1 MHHVRKG
8 HGASSKV
15 DAAGLVALVVS
26 LLRRRRQVPS
36 EDSSSRYFA
45 RHVTECCAVAATVVE
60 DGVNDPWVDARRFGD
75 FVEAR
80 DGGSGACCGHA
91 IAVAAAPAARRFGD
105 VADGIMCAR
114 RPRAPRAAWP
124 RRRGRAGRRVSL

>member
-60 DGVNDPWVDARRFGD
+60 DGVSDP
-75 FVEAR
+75 
-80 DGGSGACCGHA
+80 CG
-91 IAVAAAPAARRFGD
+91 
-105 VADGIMCAR
+105 
-114 RPRAPRAAWP
+114 RAAV
-124 RRRGRAGRRVSL
+124 RRLRRG